1 MFHARKIEEAQ
12 QHVLRVTQDFLA
24 MNHDEKLRVAR
35 IAESA
40 EMSTSVI
47 YSYFDSREG
56 LIDAA
61 YLNLYREQND
71 LITATITSW
80 LAGSSAVG
88 KKLSLDQLHEIER
101 AVLEKLADSG
111 SVRLRTVV
119 RAIANPS
126 YEKRLHREDQ
136 RHLEELTRVLG
147 EAYPNETA
155 PMILS
160 LVKST
165 LMLSLVRASLETLG
179 QPISESQADIIFI
192 TLMNPDQREHL
203 FREDDIA
210 PLRAL

>member
-136 RHLEELTRVLG
+136 RHLEELASVLG
-147 EAYPNETA
+147 GAYPNETA

-192 TLMNPDQREHL
+192 TLMNPDQRE
-203 FREDDIA
+203 DDIA